1 VDVGAFELA
10 LHELSIAEIRTLAA
24 DLSFAATTPAD
35 EVATTRAV
43 LVIEQTLRRSHRL
56 HRAATVS
63 VAAASTVQDCAVRA
77 RIDLPDADV
86 TRVARAAAQ
95 LARGM
100 VAGDLPGVEGALRCL
115 GRGWQSVPVCA
126 EFQAA

>member
-1 VDVGAFELA
+1 VDVRAFELA
-10 LHELSIAEIRTLAA
+10 LHELSITEIRTLSV
-24 DLSFAATTPAD
+24 DLSFATTTPAD
-35 EVATTRAV
+35 EVANTRAV

-56 HRAATVS
+56 HNAAAVS
-63 VAAASTVQDCAVRA
+63 VAAASAVQDSAARA
-77 RIDLPDADV
+77 RVDLPDADV

-126 EFQAA
+126 ELQAA